1 MTRPLVP
8 PPPADAAAQE
18 VIVGSYVRVVRE
30 REVTFTCQ
38 ECGRQV
44 TQLQYPGP
52 QRRYCNSDCVAV
64 ANSRLSLE
72 RMRRLRQRR
81 HAAQEG

>member
-1 MTRPLVP
+1 MPRPILP

-18 VIVGSYVRVVRE
+18 VAMGTYVRVVHE

-38 ECGRQV
+38 ECQRVV

-52 QRRYCNSDCVAV
+52 RRRYCSGECVAA
-64 ANSRLSLE
+64 ANSGSSLR
-72 RMRRLRQRR
+72 RMRRMRQRR
-81 HAAQEG
+81 RATQEA

>member
-18 VIVGSYVRVVRE
+18 VIVGSYVRVVHQ

-38 ECGRQV
+38 ECGRVV

-52 QRRYCNSDCVAV
+52 QRRYCNSDCVVV
-64 ANSRLSLE
+64 ANSRTSLA
-72 RMRRLRQRR
+72 RMRRLRARR
-81 HAAQEG
+81 RAAQEG